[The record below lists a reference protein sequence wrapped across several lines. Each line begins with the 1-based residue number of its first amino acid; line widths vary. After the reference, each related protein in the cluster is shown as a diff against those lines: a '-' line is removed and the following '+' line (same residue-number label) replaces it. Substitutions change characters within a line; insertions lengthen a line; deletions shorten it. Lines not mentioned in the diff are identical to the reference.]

1 MNNVETYLAKADV
14 ATQSGM
20 HAERYLNRELSW
32 LDFNR
37 RVLHQ
42 TMRSEVP
49 LWERMKFLS
58 ITASNLDE
66 FIAVRLASTMNR
78 MLDPEARPEISGLT
92 AAEEYRRLLPEIK
105 QFKKMQEEAF
115 TVLEQKTRKKGF
127 RFSTIAQL
135 SKKELQSLQRLFMRQ
150 IFPLLTPIAIDSTKE
165 LPLLRSKQLAIAV
178 MLEEP
183 TNANIQV
190 LAIVPISNG
199 LESVY
204 ELNGEKDHVHRLRV
218 EDIVEHFL
226 SVLFVNKTIKRSM
239 VFRLI
244 READMELDS
253 NKDVYIV
260 ERMLKTLQDREHGR
274 PIFIDYRGTQ
284 CKQLIKEL
292 QHLFDITP
300 HHHHRFNQLVDF
312 SIFMGM
318 SNPLAA
324 EDEYVSFEPQFP
336 TDLQTD
342 PDMFRAIS
350 RSDMLLHHPYEA
362 FGPIINFLEQAAE
375 DPDVLVIRQTL
386 YRVSSADSPVVNAL
400 CRAAQQ
406 GKDVAVLLEIK
417 ARFDEE
423 RNIGLV
429 DKLQSA
435 GVTIVYG
442 VEKLKTHCK
451 FILVARREGKAIRIY
466 SHIGTGNYNDKTARI
481 YTDVSYFTANNKT
494 GEDLI
499 TVFNILTGYS
509 DPNEKINKV
518 FYSPFNIRTRL
529 EKLIQNEIDNAKA
542 GKPAEII
549 FKLNSLSD
557 KNIIHSLYRA
567 SEAGVKVVIIVRGIC
582 SMRAINDNIMIMSVV
597 GRFLEHSRIYS
608 FHNNGE
614 QDVYIS
620 SADLLTRNLD
630 RRIEIMVRITEMNAK
645 QKLID
650 ILDTTAMDQ
659 FNCYDMNKKGQFVK
673 FDKLP
678 KDTPAI
684 DAHRMFMASAM
695 L

>member
-1 MNNVETYLAKADV
+1 MNLVETYLSKTNAT
-14 ATQSGM
+14 TQSGPN
-20 HAERYLNRELSW
+20 AERFINRELSW

-49 LWERMKFLS
+49 LWERLKFLS
-58 ITASNLDE
+58 ITSSNLDE

-78 MLDPEARPEISGLT
+78 MLNTEAKVEISGLT
-92 AAEEYRRLLPEIK
+92 ATQEYRRLLPEIK
-105 QFKKMQEEAF
+105 EFKKMQEEAF
-115 TVLEQKTRKKGF
+115 MILEQKTRKKGF
-127 RFSTIAQL
+127 HFSTIGQL
-135 SKKELQSLQRLFMRQ
+135 SKKELQSLRRLFMRQ

-165 LPLLRSKQLAIAV
+165 LPLLRSKQLAISV
-178 MLEEP
+178 MLKEP
-183 TNANIQV
+183 SNENIEV

-199 LESVY
+199 LDSIY
-204 ELNGEKDHVHRLRV
+204 ELKGEKERLHYLRV

-226 SVLFVNKTIKRSM
+226 SVLFVNKIIKQSM

-284 CKQLIKEL
+284 CKPLIKEL

-300 HHHHRFNQLVDF
+300 HHHHRFKQLVDF
-312 SIFMGM
+312 SIFMRM
-318 SNPLAA
+318 QNPLGK
-324 EDEYVSFEPQFP
+324 DNEYVPFEPHFP
-336 TDLQTD
+336 ADLDSD

-350 RSDMLLHHPYEA
+350 RSDMLLHHPYES
-362 FGPIINFLEQAAE
+362 FGPVINFLEQAAD

-466 SHIGTGNYNDKTARI
+466 SHIGTGNYNDKTARV
-481 YTDVSYFTANNKT
+481 YTDVSYFTANNKM

-542 GKPAEII
+542 GKFAEVV

-557 KNIIHSLYRA
+557 KNIIHNLYRA

-582 SMRAINDNIMIMSVV
+582 SMRAINENITIMSVV

-608 FHNNGE
+608 FSNDGE

-645 QKLID
+645 HKLIN
-650 ILDTTAMDQ
+650 ILNDTAMDQ
-659 FNCYDMNKKGQFVK
+659 FNCYDMNQKGQFTK
-673 FDKLP
+673 FELP
-678 KDTPAI
+678 SKDVPLI
-684 DAHRMFMASAM
+684 DAHRMFMVAP
-695 L
+695 